1 MKQVVRVVI
10 FTLVALF
17 VCNNSMAQYAY
28 QPMGDNPFQTE
39 IGQGSDPIELTKGD
53 KYLDAGRGILF
64 SGLSLAATIFSTYVY
79 SSIGYEPDP
88 DMPGSGAGEV
98 ATLFATGLG
107 GTIALFSIIPFSV
120 GNKSN
125 NGAGPLIYD
134 GDNRGYGKFIEVG
147 VGMPCWVNV
156 DAVAGYYLTNNIFV
170 GAGAGIDMFLVD
182 EKHPEERLLPVYA
195 NARFAWGDRR
205 VTPYFSGSYGWDCN
219 SRRPY
224 SALEFG
230 TRFRNSKNWDNSLWL
245 GFKSEFRGVG
255 ELCGFSLKCGWSF

>member
-1 MKQVVRVVI
+1 MLEK
-10 FTLVALF
+10 L
-17 VCNNSMAQYAY
+17 
-28 QPMGDNPFQTE
+28 
-39 IGQGSDPIELTKGD
+39 
-53 KYLDAGRGILF
+53 
-64 SGLSLAATIFSTYVY
+64 GLSEGQVQIIIYIIYLLSALAAGLMAGKLQREKKF
-79 SSIGYEPDP
+79 
-88 DMPGSGAGEV
+88 MWGAL
-98 ATLFATGLG
+98 A
-107 GTIALFSIIPFSV
+107 GTV
-120 GNKSN
+120 
-125 NGAGPLIYD
+125 
-134 GDNRGYGKFIEVG
+134 
-147 VGMPCWVNV
+147 W
-156 DAVAGYYLTNNIFV
+156 FV
-170 GAGAGIDMFLVD
+170 VD